1 MSEIVVV
8 GGGFAGVWAAAAAAR
23 LLKGARQGVPGGV
36 EGRAGRPDRSTPSGW

>member
-23 LLKGARQGVPGGV
+23 LLKGRGRAFRAAW